1 MKDTHRS
8 NTLLLELLIV
18 ILFFSLAL
26 TTIVEIFAN
35 ARMQS
40 RRATARTEAITL
52 VQNLADEVYL
62 SEDPDQ
68 VLSRYGLTAEN
79 DQWTYEGDN
88 YTLTVAENDDK
99 NEAGTLRRM
108 TFSVTSMGEELFSL
122 PCDRYIPEV
131 AQQ

>member
-1 MKDTHRS
+1 MRDTHRS

-26 TTIVEIFAN
+26 TTIVQIFTN
-35 ARMQS
+35 ARLQS

-62 SEDPDQ
+62 SEKPEQ
-68 VLSRYGLTAEN
+68 VLARYGLTGEDN
-79 DQWTYEGDN
+79 QWTYEGEN
-88 YTLTVAENDDK
+88 YTLTVTEMDEK

-108 TFSVTSMGEELFSL
+108 TFSVASMGDELFSL

-131 AQQ
+131 SQP